1 LMPTIGFCQMRSEA
15 GWRSFNAHPECAFVY
30 GHLRL
35 IAADGSHLLTPN
47 QPCVEKDHCLELLRR
62 DYIWT
67 PGVVMYRRD
76 AFASVL
82 GFDTLIDACADCDL
96 NIRIARD
103 WPAYCH
109 GELILEYRKH
119 GGNMSKN
126 PALMLKTALAA
137 NRLQL
142 NYVKG
147 QQATRGSCQGGQEGR
162 ARVFR
167 SAGACESAL
176 PRRFSR
182 VEVRD
187 ERHMDAFAIRSCG
200 AS

>member
-1 LMPTIGFCQMRSEA
+1 
-15 GWRSFNAHPECAFVY
+15 
-30 GHLRL
+30 
-35 IAADGSHLLTPN
+35 
-47 QPCVEKDHCLELLRR
+47 
-62 DYIWT
+62 
-67 PGVVMYRRD
+67 MYRRD

-147 QQATRGSCQGGQEGR
+147 NKRLEEAAKEGKRGAREYFGTRVITKMCSHMASREWKP
-162 ARVFR
+162 
-167 SAGACESAL
+167 AL
-176 PRRFSR
+176 SGLWTLLRYYPTGL
-182 VEVRD
+182 
-187 ERHMDAFAIRSCG
+187 AIHTWRKLSTVLG
-200 AS
+200 TPD